1 MKHSLLAFALMG
13 IYCICSATTYY
24 SQGSLSPNS
33 LSNWNSNRLGG
44 GTTPSSFTSG
54 GDEFVIQF
62 NHVMYTTGTWIVGSS
77 SSSLKI
83 EGGGVLHAVHP
94 VLLTGFFQILD
105 GGVYYHDNNASTSSS
120 AGTSI
125 FGGTELFSPL
135 SRVEIRNWIN
145 NATPLPASVNWG
157 ILVINY
163 ASNIG
168 GNWNQQGNLTNIQRD
183 LIIKRTG
190 LAGQDFRLTTNT
202 SFTLTVGR
210 NLEIEQTTL
219 LVKDGNAAGTTAI
232 VQVNGDVNIVN
243 GTLNLGT
250 VDFKPNNELRFRGNM
265 LVAGSGSVTATTEEP
280 MLVANS
286 GSVQS
291 LFTDSPINT
300 GFKVLGGTTIKLNSA
315 LTMGN
320 LRPLIIAGMFNAAG
334 NAITMNGG
342 TLAVP
347 GGWFMSSSKI
357 DMKDGVCQVCQGN
370 GSFSFSTGWC
380 SNSGDTG
387 VINFSYD
394 TIQFNRSVAS
404 ALKIGDLN
412 SKGKLFLTNN
422 AVIAFTGPTTGP
434 FPNRGAIE
442 LSGNGTLSFDEN
454 SLAIGDA
461 FYSANGGWLVTG
473 SPAGLVVSGGGGS
486 IRINGARN
494 YNNAGLNSYE
504 FKSSLAQF
512 TGPGLPTSIAGTLK
526 FNNSSILGVTLTQ
539 STTVQTGATLYL
551 ERGIIKTNSSTA
563 LLTLNNN
570 SNFIGGSST
579 GYIDGP
585 FRKFGN
591 QNFTFHVG
599 KSGRYSPVVINADG
613 GGNAA
618 DVYTVEYY
626 PDNPAAIY
634 GNQLFQLIEHIST
647 AEYWN
652 ITGTNNRQ
660 RQLRFKITPYSGVT
674 DFPTLVIAYFEG
686 FGWINLGEG
695 TKTGNTSNGT
705 MEVTAFNYGP
715 FTFGSTSANTNS
727 FLSALPVRV
736 ISFTARRNGEKG
748 ILNWEVSADTD
759 ADYFEILSSN
769 DNRNFFT
776 LARVP
781 ANSNQRLYQYVDPQ
795 LKPGTTF
802 YRLRVVEKNGT
813 PVLSKIAAL
822 FYSVKGLQLVSVNPS
837 VVRDRTMI
845 TLATSDRTTV
855 QLMITDAQGK
865 IVRSTRADLLQ
876 GTNNIPLDLS
886 NLGSG
891 IYYVFA
897 VNAEGRTNVL
907 RLLKQ

>member
-1 MKHSLLAFALMG
+1 MKQSLLAFALMG

-24 SQGSLSPNS
+24 SQGSVSPNS

-44 GTTPSSFTSG
+44 GTVPSSFTNG

-62 NHVMYTTGTWIVGSS
+62 NHVMYTTATWVVGAS

-83 EGGGVLHAVHP
+83 EGGGVLHAAHP
-94 VLLTGFFQILD
+94 ILLSGFFQILD
-105 GGVYYHDNNASTSSS
+105 GGIYYHDNKGSISSV
-120 AGTSI
+120 AGASI

-145 NATPLPASVNWG
+145 NSTPLPASVNWG
-157 ILVINY
+157 VLVINY
-163 ASNIG
+163 TSNIG

-190 LAGQDFRLTTNT
+190 LAGHDFRLTTNT
-202 SFTLTVGR
+202 SFTLTIGR
-210 NLEIEQTTL
+210 NLEIEQATL

-232 VQVNGDVNIVN
+232 VQVNGDVSVIN
-243 GTLNLGT
+243 GTLHLGT

-265 LVAGSGSVTATTEEP
+265 LVTGTGSVTASTEEP

-286 GSVQS
+286 GTVQS
-291 LFTDSPINT
+291 VLAESAINT

-320 LRPLIIAGMFNAAG
+320 LRPLIVAGSLNAGG
-334 NAITMNGG
+334 NSITMNGG

-370 GSFSFSTGWC
+370 GNFSFTTGWC

-387 VINFSYD
+387 IINFSSD
-394 TIQFNRSVAS
+394 TILFNRSVAA

-412 SKGKLFLTNN
+412 SKGKLFLANN
-422 AVIAFTGPTTGP
+422 AVIAFSGPITGP

-442 LSGNGTLSFDEN
+442 LNGNGTLSFDEN
-454 SLAIGDA
+454 SVAIGEA
-461 FYSANGGWLVTG
+461 FYNANGGWLVTG
-473 SPAGLVVSGGGGS
+473 SPAGLALSGAGGN
-486 IRINGARN
+486 IRVNGARN
-494 YNNAGLNSYE
+494 YNNAGVNSYE

-512 TGPGLPTSIAGTLK
+512 TGPGLPTTINGTLK

-539 STTVQTGATLYL
+539 STTLQTGATLHL
-551 ERGIIKTNSSTA
+551 ERGIIKTNSSSA
-563 LLTLNNN
+563 LLTLNSN

-613 GGNAA
+613 GGNVA

-626 PDNPAAIY
+626 PDNPASIY
-634 GNQLFQLIEHIST
+634 GNQLFQFIEHIST

-660 RQLRFKITPYSGVT
+660 RQVRFKITPYSGVT

-715 FTFGSTSANTNS
+715 FTFGSTNANTNS

-748 ILNWEVSADTD
+748 ILNWEVSTDTD
-759 ADYFEILSSN
+759 ADYFEILSSS
-769 DNRNFFT
+769 DNRSFFT

-781 ANSNQRLYQYVDPQ
+781 ANNNQRLYQYVDPQ

-802 YRLRVVEKNGT
+802 YRLRVVEKNGK

-837 VVRDRTMI
+837 IVRDRTTI
-845 TLATSDRTTV
+845 TIATSDRTTV

-865 IVRSTRADLLQ
+865 MVRSVRADLQQ
-876 GTNNIPLDLS
+876 GTNNIPLDIS